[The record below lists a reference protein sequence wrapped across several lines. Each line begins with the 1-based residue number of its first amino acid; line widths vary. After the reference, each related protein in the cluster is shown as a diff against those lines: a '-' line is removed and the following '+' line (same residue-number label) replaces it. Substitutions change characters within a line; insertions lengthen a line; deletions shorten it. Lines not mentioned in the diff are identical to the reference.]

1 MLRGY
6 NPYLSNK
13 NNWQII
19 FSFFTQIY
27 RALLIQIVDDVVV
40 VGNIFM
46 RGR

>member
-13 NNWQII
+13 KNWQII

-27 RALLIQIVDDVVV
+27 ESLLIQIGDNVLVIDDKL
-40 VGNIFM
+40 M
-46 RGR
+46 RG